1 MIPCTYSYEISVMTL
16 TYTILFFLI
25 EKFILRVLEL
35 THVVLMSFKVTV
47 NPQSP
52 NLNKKLN
59 TKDFTVFEI

>member
-1 MIPCTYSYEISVMTL
+1 MTL